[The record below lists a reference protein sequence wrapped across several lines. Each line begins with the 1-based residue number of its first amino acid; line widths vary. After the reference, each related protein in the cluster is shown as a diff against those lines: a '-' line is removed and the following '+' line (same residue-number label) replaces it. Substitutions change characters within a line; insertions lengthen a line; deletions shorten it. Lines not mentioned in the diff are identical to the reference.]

1 MRATS
6 ILPLHRGRAPK
17 WLFGRMVKLAE
28 CIVEMVIHEH
38 GVRGLLERLSDPWF
52 FQSLSCVL
60 GYDWHSSGTTT
71 VTCGALKE
79 AIDPGK
85 LGVAVAG
92 GKGKTSRKT
101 PIHIEEHGQ
110 TMGLGTYKIEGL
122 KYASRMAAKVDSSLV
137 QDGYQIYH
145 HSFVFDEGGNWI
157 VIQQG
162 INEVQGNARRY
173 QWPLEHNSFIEE
185 PQGSILCDTRIN
197 RVLNMTSNISEG
209 NRRAS
214 LDISKE
220 NPRKLRNMLGEPT
233 PIHQRTLDGWTGTQ
247 TPLKSLVMPATIN
260 WKAMRA
266 AYDFQP
272 RSYEEFVSLR
282 GVGPS
287 TVRGLS
293 LVAELTLR
301 RGGELAGPR
310 EVQLRLRREGRGPLP
325 RGQEGHGRVSGRTED
340 RHRLVSIEEG
350 ATIQGPETP
359 TGVRARHPGGTSQP
373 SRASMITLAKSSGEA
388 PAITVPLPSKKSRT
402 LSLTLSGSQVLS
414 KSSVSRSSR
423 SVSGSMKKSPVTWR
437 KAILPSSSLA
447 LALMSFPP
455 GTLYSER
462 PTPPTS

>member
-1 MRATS
+1 MGAHPEPITMRATS
-6 ILPLHRGRAPK
+6 ILPLHRGRAPR
-17 WLFGRMVKLAE
+17 WLFGRMVKLAG

-79 AIDPGK
+79 AIDPRK

-101 PIHIEEHGQ
+101 PLHIEEHGQ
-110 TMGLGTYKIEGL
+110 TLGLKTHRIEGL
-122 KYASRMAAKVDSSLV
+122 KYASRMAAKVDSGLV

-162 INEVQGNARRY
+162 INEAKGNARRY

-185 PQGSILCDTRIN
+185 PQGAILCDTRIN
-197 RVLNMTSNISEG
+197 RVLDMTSNVSEG

-214 LDISKE
+214 LDLSLE
-220 NPRKLRNMLGEPT
+220 NPRKLMKMLGEPS
-233 PIHQRTLDGWTGTQ
+233 PVHQRTLDGWTGTQ
-247 TPLKSLVMPATIN
+247 VPLKSLVMPATIN
-260 WKAMRA
+260 WKAMRE

-293 LVAELTLR
+293 LVAELLYGEEASWQDPVRFSFAFGGKDGVPFPVDRRAMDKSVDILKTAIDSSPLKRELRYRALR
-301 RGGELAGPR
+301 R
-310 EVQLRLRREGRGPLP
+310 LRGCVPAIPEERLSPRGPP
-325 RGQEGHGRVSGRTED
+325 
-340 RHRLVSIEEG
+340 
-350 ATIQGPETP
+350 
-359 TGVRARHPGGTSQP
+359 
-373 SRASMITLAKSSGEA
+373 
-388 PAITVPLPSKKSRT
+388 
-402 LSLTLSGSQVLS
+402 
-414 KSSVSRSSR
+414 
-423 SVSGSMKKSPVTWR
+423 
-437 KAILPSSSLA
+437 
-447 LALMSFPP
+447 
-455 GTLYSER
+455 
-462 PTPPTS
+462 

>member
-6 ILPLHRGRAPK
+6 ILPLHRGRAPR
-17 WLFGRMVKLAE
+17 WLFGRMVKLAG

-38 GVRGLLERLSDPWF
+38 GIRGLLERLSDPWF

-101 PIHIEEHGQ
+101 PLHIEEHGQ
-110 TMGLGTYKIEGL
+110 TMGLGTHRIEGL
-122 KYASRMAAKVDSSLV
+122 KYASRMAAKVDSGLV

-145 HSFVFDEGGNWI
+145 HSFVFDEKGNWI

-162 INEVQGNARRY
+162 INEAKGNARRY

-185 PQGSILCDTRIN
+185 PQGAILCDTRIN
-197 RVLNMTSNISEG
+197 RVLDMTSNISEG

-220 NPRKLRNMLGEPT
+220 NPRKLLKMLGESSPV
-233 PIHQRTLDGWTGTQ
+233 HQRTLDGWTGTQ
-247 TPLKSLVMPATIN
+247 APLKSLVMPATIN
-260 WKAMRA
+260 WKAMRE

-293 LVAELTLR
+293 LVAELLYGEEASWQDPVRFSFAFGGKDGVPFPVDRRAMDESVDVLKTAIDSSPLKREQRYRALKRLR
-301 RGGELAGPR
+301 GCVPSIPEERLSPR
-310 EVQLRLRREGRGPLP
+310 EP
-325 RGQEGHGRVSGRTED
+325 R
-340 RHRLVSIEEG
+340 
-350 ATIQGPETP
+350 
-359 TGVRARHPGGTSQP
+359 
-373 SRASMITLAKSSGEA
+373 
-388 PAITVPLPSKKSRT
+388 
-402 LSLTLSGSQVLS
+402 
-414 KSSVSRSSR
+414 
-423 SVSGSMKKSPVTWR
+423 
-437 KAILPSSSLA
+437 
-447 LALMSFPP
+447 
-455 GTLYSER
+455 
-462 PTPPTS
+462 

>member
-1 MRATS
+1 
-6 ILPLHRGRAPK
+6 
-17 WLFGRMVKLAE
+17 MVKLAG

-79 AIDPGK
+79 AIDPEK

-101 PIHIEEHGQ
+101 PLHIEEHGQ
-110 TMGLGTYKIEGL
+110 TMGLGTHRIEGL
-122 KYASRMAAKVDSSLV
+122 KYASRMAAKVDSGLV

-162 INEVQGNARRY
+162 INEAKGNARRY

-185 PQGSILCDTRIN
+185 PQGAILCDTRIN
-197 RVLNMTSNISEG
+197 RVLDMTSNISEG
-209 NRRAS
+209 NRSAS

-220 NPRKLRNMLGEPT
+220 NPRKLMKMLGEPS
-233 PIHQRTLDGWTGTQ
+233 PVNQRTLDGWTGTQ
-247 TPLKSLVMPATIN
+247 APLKSLVMPATIN
-260 WKAMRA
+260 WKAMRK

-272 RSYEEFVSLR
+272 RSYEEFISLR

-293 LVAELTLR
+293 LVAELLYGEEASWQDPVRFSFAFGGKDGVPFPVDRRAMDESVDVLKTAIDSSPLKREQRYRALR
-301 RGGELAGPR
+301 RLRGCVPAIPEERLSPRGPR
-310 EVQLRLRREGRGPLP
+310 
-325 RGQEGHGRVSGRTED
+325 
-340 RHRLVSIEEG
+340 
-350 ATIQGPETP
+350 
-359 TGVRARHPGGTSQP
+359 
-373 SRASMITLAKSSGEA
+373 
-388 PAITVPLPSKKSRT
+388 
-402 LSLTLSGSQVLS
+402 
-414 KSSVSRSSR
+414 
-423 SVSGSMKKSPVTWR
+423 
-437 KAILPSSSLA
+437 
-447 LALMSFPP
+447 
-455 GTLYSER
+455 
-462 PTPPTS
+462 